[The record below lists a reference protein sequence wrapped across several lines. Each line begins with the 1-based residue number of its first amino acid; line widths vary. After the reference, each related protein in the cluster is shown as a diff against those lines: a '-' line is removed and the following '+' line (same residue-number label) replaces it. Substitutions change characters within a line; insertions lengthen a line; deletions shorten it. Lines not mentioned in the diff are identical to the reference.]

1 MTFNSFL
8 ANFSLAASGLWT
20 KANKRYN
27 LAMIIITGG
36 AGMIGS
42 IIAWHLNT
50 KLGRNDLVIVDHIT
64 HEAQWQNLVHRQYV
78 EYLDKDQLF
87 DYLDA
92 NDEVEAVIHMGAIS
106 ATTET
111 NFNKLVEANIH
122 YSQDLWSWCAEQQV
136 PFLYA
141 SSAATYGDGSAG
153 YDDASIKSLRPLN
166 GYGYSKH
173 FFDQWVLKQTPE
185 NSPPN
190 WAGFK
195 FFNVY
200 GPNEY
205 HKERMASVAFHT
217 FNQFYETGSMK
228 LFKGTKTGI
237 KDGEQQRDF
246 VYVKDCAAIIAH
258 FLTAAHGKKPAPNG
272 IYNIGTGQARSF
284 KDLATAVMTSM
295 SKTPNIQYIDMPE
308 DLRGKYQYFTQA
320 PMEKLRAAG
329 YKVAMTTLEDGVKDY
344 VQNYLM
350 QADPY
355 C

>member
-1 MTFNSFL
+1 MPPQKPTRK
-8 ANFSLAASGLWT
+8 LWAL
-20 KANKRYN
+20 ANKRYN
-27 LAMIIITGG
+27 ALMIIITGG

-50 KLGRNDLVIVDHIT
+50 KLGRDDLVIVDHIT
-64 HEAQWQNLVHRQYV
+64 HEAQWQNLVHRHYV

-87 DYLDA
+87 DFLDA
-92 NDEVEAVIHMGAIS
+92 NINADGQSEVEAVIHMGAIS

-111 NFNKLVEANIH
+111 DFNKLVEANIH
-122 YSQDLWSWCAEQQV
+122 YSQDLWGWCTENEV
-136 PFLYA
+136 PFFYA
-141 SSAATYGDGSAG
+141 SSAATYGNGDAG
-153 YDDASIKSLRPLN
+153 YDDADIKDLRPLN

-173 FFDQWVLKQTPE
+173 FFDQWALKQTPE
-185 NSPPN
+185 NSPPA

-217 FNQFYETGSMK
+217 FNQFSQTGKMQ
-228 LFKGTKTGI
+228 LFKGTKAGI

-246 VYVKDCAAIIAH
+246 VYVKDAASIVAY
-258 FLTAAHGKKPAPNG
+258 FFSAALTNKHAPNG
-272 IYNIGTGQARSF
+272 ICNIGTGKARSF
-284 KDLATAVMTSM
+284 KDLATNVMTSM
-295 SKTPNIQYIDMPE
+295 GKTPNIEYIDMPE
-308 DLRGKYQYFTQA
+308 DLRGKYQYFTEA
-320 PMEKLRAAG
+320 PMAKISAAG
-329 YKVAMTTLEDGVKDY
+329 YKSSMTSLEDGVKDY

-350 QADPY
+350 QDDPY

>member
-1 MTFNSFL
+1 
-8 ANFSLAASGLWT
+8 
-20 KANKRYN
+20 
-27 LAMIIITGG
+27 MIVITGG

-50 KLGRNDLVIVDHIT
+50 KLGRDDLVIVDHIT

-87 DYLDA
+87 DYLDG
-92 NDEVEAVIHMGAIS
+92 NEEVTAVIHMGAIS

-111 NFNKLVEANIH
+111 DFNKLVEANIH
-122 YSQDLWSWCAEQQV
+122 YSQDLWSWCAENEV
-136 PFLYA
+136 PFFYA

-153 YDDASIKSLRPLN
+153 YDDANIDKLRPLN

-185 NSPPN
+185 NSPPA

-205 HKERMASVAFHT
+205 HKERMASVAYHT
-217 FNQFYETGSMK
+217 FNQFSETGTMK
-228 LFKGTKTGI
+228 LFKGTKAGI
-237 KDGEQQRDF
+237 KDGEQLRDF
-246 VYVKDCAAIIAH
+246 VYVKDAASVVAH
-258 FLTAAHGKKPAPNG
+258 FLSTVINNKPAPNG

-284 KDLATAVMTSM
+284 KDLSENVIANMG
-295 SKTPNIQYIDMPE
+295 KTTHITYVDMPE

-320 PMEKLRAAG
+320 NMANLRAAG
-329 YKVAMTTLEDGVKDY
+329 YKAPMTSLEDGIKDY

-350 QADPY
+350 QADAY